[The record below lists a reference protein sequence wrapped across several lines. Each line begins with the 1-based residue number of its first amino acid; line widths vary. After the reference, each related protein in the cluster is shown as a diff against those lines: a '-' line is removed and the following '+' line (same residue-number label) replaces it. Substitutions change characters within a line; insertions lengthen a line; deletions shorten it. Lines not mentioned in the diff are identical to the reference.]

1 MKRKLSEISL
11 DIMNNWSN
19 INPYA
24 QEYLKAM
31 RCIDSNDIDA
41 MYYMDSAKMIVAYF
55 LSNAD
60 GWRGDAARRIKK
72 ELRDNYKIK

>member
-24 QEYLKAM
+24 KPYLNAM
-31 RCIDSNDIDA
+31 LQIESSEPNTN
-41 MYYMDSAKMIVAYF
+41 YFLESVKTIVAYF
-55 LSNAD
+55 LSNAAS
-60 GWRGDAARRIKK
+60 WRGEAARRIKK
-72 ELRDNYKIK
+72 ELRENYGIK